1 MNEQNNALPHITLE
15 IQGSLNDKQ
24 MLMKSLEKAAELIRN
39 AKYAIA
45 FTGAG
50 ISVESGIPPFR
61 GEGGLWNSHH
71 PIYLE
76 IDFFRKKP
84 LQSWIKIKE
93 IFYDNLGDA
102 EPNAAHEIL
111 AKMEKRSFVESVI
124 TQNVDHLHQKAG
136 SKYVYEL
143 HGNYKKLICTECSSE
158 YDISF
163 ADLNY
168 LPPTCYVCKGILK
181 PDMVFFNE
189 PIPHFVKKRSFDEVN
204 KTDLMLIIGTN
215 AEVLPAAD
223 FPVLAKKNGARIIE
237 INIKES
243 HLTNTV
249 SDIFLKGKATDI
261 LSRIGEYLY
270 L

>member
-1 MNEQNNALPHITLE
+1 LKLPGSSIKIRMNLKE
-15 IQGSLNDKQ
+15 IQ
-24 MLMKSLEKAAELIRN
+24 KAAEIIRK
-39 AKYAIA
+39 AKYAVA

-50 ISVESGIPPFR
+50 ISADSGIPTFR
-61 GEGGLWNSHH
+61 GENGVWNSHH

-76 IDFFRKKP
+76 IDFFKKKP
-84 LQSWIKIKE
+84 LQSWLKIKE

-102 EPNAAHEIL
+102 QPNVAHKVL
-111 AKMEKRSFVESVI
+111 AKMEKRSFIESVI
-124 TQNVDHLHQKAG
+124 TQNIDNLHQKAG
-136 SKYVYEL
+136 NRYVYEL
-143 HGNYKKLICTECSSE
+143 HGNYKQLICTECSSE

-181 PDMVFFNE
+181 PNIVFFNE
-189 PIPHFVKKRSFDEVN
+189 PIPHFAKTRSFAEAKKADV
-204 KTDLMLIIGTN
+204 MIIIGTN

-223 FPVLAKKNGARIIE
+223 LPVTAKEHGAKIIE

-243 HLTNTV
+243 HFTNSVT
-249 SDIFLKGKATDI
+249 DIFLKGGATEI
-261 LSRIGEYLY
+261 LKKIGEYLY

>member
-1 MNEQNNALPHITLE
+1 MNPEDIGKT
-15 IQGSLNDKQ
+15 
-24 MLMKSLEKAAELIRN
+24 AELIRN
-39 AKYAIA
+39 AKYAVA

-61 GEGGLWNSHH
+61 GDNGIWNTHH

-76 IDFFRKKP
+76 IDFFKKKP

-93 IFYDNLGDA
+93 IFYDNMGNA
-102 EPNAAHEIL
+102 RPNIAHEIL
-111 AKMEKRSFVESVI
+111 AKMEKRSFIESII
-124 TQNVDHLHQKAG
+124 TQNIDGLHQKAG

-143 HGNYKKLICTECSSE
+143 HGNYKKLVCIDCNSE

-181 PDMVFFNE
+181 PDIVFFNE
-189 PIPHFVKKRSFDEVN
+189 PIPQYAKTKSFEEVS
-204 KTDLMLIIGTN
+204 KADVMLIIGTN
-215 AEVLPAAD
+215 AEVLPAAEL
-223 FPVLAKKNGARIIE
+223 PLIAKKNGAKIIE
-237 INIKES
+237 INIKKS
-243 HLTNTV
+243 HLTPAVT
-249 SDIFLKGKATDI
+249 DIFLKGKATEI
-261 LSRIGEYLY
+261 LSKIGELLY